1 MSFHHS
7 LHMSHPNGLAHESL
21 SSGGDSVGFGI
32 SVHSLFLLKMIIT
45 GAGEIAHWLKVLL
58 ALAEE

>member
-1 MSFHHS
+1 
-7 LHMSHPNGLAHESL
+7 MSHPNGLAHESL